1 MNALGLV
8 QGQLADIYT
17 AGDIA
22 EKAANV
28 WIAEVT
34 GMCPQHMSMIC
45 VFGDVAEVAEALKAV
60 NGWMA
65 EVKADEKEANGQ

>member
-1 MNALGLV
+1 M
-8 QGQLADIYT
+8 

-22 EKAANV
+22 QKAASV
-28 WIAEVT
+28 SIAEVT

-60 NGWMA
+60 NAWVLEVEKETKQKEA
-65 EVKADEKEANGQ
+65 EVK